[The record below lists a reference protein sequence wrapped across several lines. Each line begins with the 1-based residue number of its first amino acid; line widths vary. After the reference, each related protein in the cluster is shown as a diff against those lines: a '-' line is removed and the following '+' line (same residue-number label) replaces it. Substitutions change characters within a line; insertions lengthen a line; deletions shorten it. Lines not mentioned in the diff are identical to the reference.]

1 MADEEKDKINYA
13 RETVRILREQ
23 TDALK
28 EQQKAAEQTTEQ
40 NKAQLG
46 LSRALAR
53 VAAEQ
58 AKYSDDNLDNLKS
71 SKDIAKDLLKAE
83 KTRDALASEF
93 KMASK
98 SVQKLLAEQLA
109 ESKNL
114 VKEEEKR
121 LDKAKKIDNSMG
133 LVGKSIGIVNK
144 LLGGSLKDTKEI
156 EENTRKRLASL
167 EKENKLL
174 PGLGGKMQGF
184 GIQIQEVGKS
194 LISGLNDPMTYLLLL
209 LENSTSVNQFQ
220 KELGLSYGSAIGLR
234 DEMSQI
240 AMSTGDVFITSAKLQ
255 KSFFGMSESLGF
267 IADFSGQT
275 LETMTNLEQRLGL
288 ATGEA
293 AEMTML
299 FKLQGNNTEEIASN
313 TFDTLTNSIKLGN
326 VAVTP
331 KQVFEE
337 IAKTTA
343 SIKVSLGANPE
354 ALGKAV
360 IAAKQLGASL
370 AQIDQIAAST
380 LDFES
385 SISSELEA
393 ELLTGKQLNLERAR
407 LLALNN
413 DFAGVA
419 EEITKQGID
428 FASFSTMNRI
438 QQEAI
443 ASSLGLS
450 RDTLSEMTL
459 QQQMQTMSSEEIK
472 NNFGEGAYQQ
482 SLSLSA
488 SEKFAAS
495 VEKVKSLFSD
505 VMVILTPI
513 IDGVALLA
521 DLVGKVVSVFGGFTP
536 MLVAAVPL
544 IRNMGLI
551 LRANA
556 LLGFKGAV
564 AAIFR
569 SFAGIPF
576 GLGIPLALAAVGSFA
591 SLFKKGDDVGYGNNM
606 LVTKNKGAI
615 MLNNNDSVVAGTN
628 LLGGGGGGTEIDY
641 DKMASAM
648 SKAQVNVS
656 TKYDSFSSNSTTANG
671 GRYQSTARYESKFV

>member
-58 AKYSDDNLDNLKS
+58 AKYSDDNLDALKS

-167 EKENKLL
+167 QQEEKLL
-174 PGLGGKMQGF
+174 DGIGGKMQGF

-194 LISGLNDPMTYLLLL
+194 LTSGLNDPMTYLLLL

-337 IAKTTA
+337 ISKTTA

-413 DFAGVA
+413 DLEGVA
-419 EEITKQGID
+419 EEIAKQGIN

-438 QQEAI
+438 QQEAV
-443 ASSLGLS
+443 AKSLGLS

-495 VEKVKSLFSD
+495 VEKVKGLFSD
-505 VMVILTPI
+505 VLVILTPL

-521 DLVGKVVSVFGGFTP
+521 DLVGGVVGVFGGFTP
-536 MLVAAVPL
+536 LIALAVTGMSKMAFFSRLMAKSSLITAIGRIFSSFIGML
-544 IRNMGLI
+544 G
-551 LRANA
+551 
-556 LLGFKGAV
+556 
-564 AAIFR
+564 
-569 SFAGIPF
+569 PF
-576 GLGIPLALAAVGSFA
+576 GIPLAVAAVGGLYSMVNKA
-591 SLFKKGDDVGYGNNM
+591 DDMGYGNNM

-615 MLNNNDSVVAGTN
+615 MLNNQDSVVAGTN

-671 GRYQSTARYESKFV
+671 GKYQSTARYESKFV

>member
-1 MADEEKDKINYA
+1 MVDKEDNITN
-13 RETVRILREQ
+13 REALRLQQERI
-23 TDALK
+23 DALK
-28 EQQKAAEQTTEQ
+28 GELGIKQNINTEE
-40 NKAQLG
+40 KLQLS
-46 LSRALAR
+46 LSRQ
-53 VAAEQ
+53 VAAQ
-58 AKYSDDNLDNLKS
+58 ALNFIGKQADGLRKT
-71 SKDIAKDLLKAE
+71 KDIQKDLTNAERLRVKLAGQIGKENTPINKILK
-83 KTRDALASEF
+83 DSLDI
-93 KMASK
+93 
-98 SVQKLLAEQLA
+98 QKGII
-109 ESKNL
+109 KG
-114 VKEEEKR
+114 KEEELKR
-121 LDKAKKIDNSMG
+121 SQGIDKSLG
-133 LVGKSIGIVNK
+133 L
-144 LLGGSLKDTKEI
+144 
-156 EENTRKRLASL
+156 A
-167 EKENKLL
+167 
-174 PGLGGKMQGF
+174 
-184 GIQIQEVGKS
+184 GKS
-194 LISGLNDPMTYLLLL
+194 LSIFNKILGGTLGDTGQILQDSREQLDSQDAINNKMKGFGAVIGNVGKGIANSLNDPMTYLMLM
-209 LENSTSVNQFQ
+209 LENSTSVTKFQ
-220 KELGLSYGSAIGLR
+220 NELGVSYGSAIGLR

-240 AMSTGDVFITSAKLQ
+240 ASRSGDVFITSAKLQ

-313 TFDTLTNSIKLGN
+313 TFDTLSNSIKLGN

-413 DFAGVA
+413 DLEGVA
-419 EEITKQGID
+419 EEIAKQGID

-438 QQEAI
+438 QQEAT
-443 ASSLGLS
+443 AKALGLS

-472 NNFGEGAYQQ
+472 DNFGKGAYEQAKA
-482 SLSLSA
+482 LDA
-488 SEKFAAS
+488 STKFATA
-495 VEKVKSLFSD
+495 VEKIKGLFSD
-505 VMVILTPI
+505 IMVILTPL

-521 DLVGKVVSVFGGFTP
+521 DLVGKIVSVFGAFTP
-536 MLVAAVPL
+536 MLIGAVPL
-544 IRNMGLI
+544 IKNMGLI
-551 LRANA
+551 LRASA
-556 LLGFKGAV
+556 LFGFKGAV

-569 SFAGIPF
+569 TFASIPF
-576 GLGIPLALAAVGSFA
+576 GLGIPLALGAVGGLYSMFNKA
-591 SLFKKGDDVGYGNNM
+591 DDMGYGNNT

-628 LLGGGGGGTEIDY
+628 LLGGGGGGEAIDY

-656 TKYDSFSSNSTTANG
+656 TQYDSFSSNSTTANG
-671 GRYQSTARYESKFV
+671 GRYQSSARYESKFA